1 MHAVWARVSPPTTRL
16 PNEARAIDPE
26 LHYGYRFV
34 PYNVEVFRIMEHSAA
49 TVEKALDL
57 LFHLH
62 DEGRAVGV
70 SALGRALDMPKSSVH
85 RLLSAMARKG
95 IVERDERA
103 RYRPGTGLL
112 ALGLGVLDREP
123 VVVCARS
130 VLPEFVEEIGETMFL
145 VGRRARKLIVLD
157 KYEGRGLLRV
167 SPTIGSEVPV
177 HCTGAGALF
186 MAHAPDEFSPATVAA
201 AAQGGAVEPAY
212 LQARASAALA
222 QGWSANFELW
232 QPGLAVLAAPVIVRR
247 QIRAVVALA
256 ASAPRLAELGGEVL
270 APRVVAAARR
280 IAAHA
285 SGAFS

>member
-1 MHAVWARVSPPTTRL
+1 
-16 PNEARAIDPE
+16 
-26 LHYGYRFV
+26 
-34 PYNVEVFRIMEHSAA
+34 MEQSAA

-62 DEGRAVGV
+62 DAGGAVGV

-123 VVVCARS
+123 VVVCART

-145 VGRRARKLIVLD
+145 VGQRARKLIVLD
-157 KYEGRGLLRV
+157 KCEGRGLLRV
-167 SPTIGSEVPV
+167 SPTVGSEVPV

-186 MAHAPDEFSPATVAA
+186 MAHAPDEFSSAAVAA
-201 AAQGGAVEPAY
+201 EAQGVAVDPAY
-212 LQARASAALA
+212 LQARATAALA

-232 QPGLAVLAAPVIVRR
+232 QPGLAVLAAPIIVRR

-256 ASAPRLAELGGEVL
+256 ASAPRLAALGGEAL
-270 APRVVAAARR
+270 APRVVAAAQQ
-280 IAAHA
+280 IAARA
-285 SGAFS
+285 AGAVS